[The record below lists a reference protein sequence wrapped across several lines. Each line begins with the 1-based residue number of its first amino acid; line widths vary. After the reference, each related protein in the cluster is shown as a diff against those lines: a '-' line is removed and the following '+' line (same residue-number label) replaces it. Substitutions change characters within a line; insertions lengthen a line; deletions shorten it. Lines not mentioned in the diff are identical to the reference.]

1 MKFDYLMKRLFVNK
15 LLYELVDEVVYDGE
29 LRDFVGILVIVLIIK
44 ILRGK
49 E

>member
-1 MKFDYLMKRLFVNK
+1 MKRLFVNK